1 MSEGK
6 RIEVNRSVPKE
17 PEHVLADGTVIR
29 HHHGHHH
36 SHTQTKSVV
45 NRLARLI
52 GHLQS
57 VKKMVEDGRDCTEVL
72 TQLAAVD
79 SALKGVSRVI
89 IKDHMEHC
97 IVEAVQHEDRQ
108 ALEELSKA
116 IDSFIK

>member
-1 MSEGK
+1 MSEAK
-6 RIEVNRSVPKE
+6 RVEVNRSVPKE
-17 PEHVLADGTVIR
+17 PEHEHVLADGTVI
-29 HHHGHHH
+29 HHHH

-97 IVEAVQHEDRQ
+97 IVDAVQHEDRQ